1 MTLTET
7 DELRSPKTH
16 FQIDARDR
24 LGQREVRSPNGDRY
38 NDGIYNIRS
47 RSRDASGL
55 DRHDNAGLP
64 RHDDED
70 PGLHRKGDFKQKQA
84 CPMPLHKVTV
94 TPLIMRIG
102 IQRSNASLACLP
114 IYRRNIW

>member
-7 DELRSPKTH
+7 DKLASPKTH
-16 FQIDARDR
+16 FQIDTRDR
-24 LGQREVRSPNGDRY
+24 LGQREFRSPNDDRY

-47 RSRDASGL
+47 RSRDPSGL
-55 DRHDNAGLP
+55 DRHDNTGHP

-84 CPMPLHKVTV
+84 CPMSFTKL
-94 TPLIMRIG
+94 
-102 IQRSNASLACLP
+102 RS
-114 IYRRNIW
+114 RR